1 MKEIVVAETESL
13 FLGLGS
19 YVLLPL
25 LLFAKPLWLFKPT
38 PQPTKKKKKKSKKTE
53 RKKIE
58 RDCCTILAKKKMV
71 YGLEGIV

>member
-13 FLGLGS
+13 FFGLGS

-38 PQPTKKKKKKSKKTE
+38 PQPPKKKKSKKTK

-71 YGLEGIV
+71 YGLEGTA